1 MKNSTK
7 HSIVIGSALFAM
19 FFGAGNLI
27 FPPALGRA
35 AGDAMI
41 YSIIGFLITGVGIP
55 ICAIIACAK
64 INGDFKKMADRVGP
78 IFSVIVSIALVLIIG
93 PLFAIPRTAA
103 TTFELG
109 IQPLFPSIGQNISII
124 VFFVIVLAFA
134 LKPSSIIDNIGK
146 ALTPA
151 LLLMLAIIIV
161 KGIIEPIGPIVTT
174 SYQGGFS
181 KALIEGY
188 QTMDA
193 MTGVI
198 FSSIILSSIRAKGY
212 KSPKDIM
219 KITLKSA
226 LVSLIGLS
234 FVYTGLMYLGTQTT
248 TLFSKS
254 ISRTSLVTS
263 IVRLDLGSI
272 GSVILSLCVTLAC
285 LTTAIGI
292 LSAGSKFFAKLFKG
306 KLSYESI
313 AIGIALVSG
322 VMATKDVD
330 SLVKLANP
338 VLKII
343 YPIVIVLIVTTL
355 LGDIVKNNKVV
366 TTTTYTVLIVSVL
379 NTINGLTS
387 NSIGFFKYVPLS
399 SVGFGWIIPAII
411 AFVISN
417 RLVKSNEENKSVIQ
431 NLNKEL

>member
-1 MKNSTK
+1 
-7 HSIVIGSALFAM
+7 M

-27 FPPALGRA
+27 FPPALGKA
-35 AGDAMI
+35 AGDSVLF
-41 YSIIGFLITGVGIP
+41 SIIGFLITGVGIP

-109 IQPLFPSIGQNISII
+109 IHPLFPSIGQNISII
-124 VFFVIVLAFA
+124 VFFAIVLAFA
-134 LKPSSIIDNIGK
+134 LKPSTIIDKIGK
-146 ALTPA
+146 VLTPA

-161 KGIIEPIGPIVTT
+161 KGIIYPIGPIVNT

-198 FSSIILSSIRAKGY
+198 FSSIIISSIRAKGY
-212 KSPKDIM
+212 KSQKDIM
-219 KITLKSA
+219 TITMKSA

-254 ISRTSLVTS
+254 ISRTSLVTE
-263 IVRLDLGSI
+263 IVKLDLGSM

-292 LSAGSKFFAKLFKG
+292 LSAGSKFFAKLFNG
-306 KLSYESI
+306 KLSYKSI

-338 VLKII
+338 ILKII

-366 TTTTYTVLIVSVL
+366 TITTYTVLIVSVL
-379 NTINGLTS
+379 NTIIGLTA
-387 NSIGFFKYVPLS
+387 NSSEFFKYVPLA
-399 SVGFGWIIPAII
+399 SVGFAWVIPAVI

-417 RLVKSNEENKSVIQ
+417 RLVNSNQQNKVNAISV
-431 NLNKEL
+431 NESE

>member
-7 HSIVIGSALFAM
+7 HSIVIGFALFAM

-27 FPPALGRA
+27 FPPTLGKA
-35 AGDAMI
+35 AGDKVLS
-41 YSIIGFLITGVGIP
+41 SIMGFLITGVGLP
-55 ICAIIACAK
+55 LCAVIACAK
-64 INGDFKKMADRVGP
+64 INGTFEKMADRVGRV
-78 IFSVIVSIALVLIIG
+78 FSVIVSIALILVIG

-124 VFFVIVLAFA
+124 VYFAIVLAFA

-146 ALTPA
+146 ILTPA
-151 LLLMLAIIIV
+151 LLLMLAVIIV
-161 KGIIEPIGPIVTT
+161 KGIIDPIGPIVAT

-188 QTMDA
+188 QTTDA

-198 FSSIILSSIRAKGY
+198 FSSIILAAIRAKGY
-212 KSPKDIM
+212 KSSKDIM
-219 KITLKSA
+219 RITMKSA
-226 LVSLIGLS
+226 VVSLIGLS

-248 TLFSKS
+248 TLFPGK
-254 ISRTSLVTS
+254 ISRTSLVTE

-272 GSVILSLCVTLAC
+272 GSCILSLCVAIAC

-292 LSAGSKFFAKLFKG
+292 LSAGSHFFVKLSKG
-306 KLSYESI
+306 KLSYKGI
-313 AIGIALVSG
+313 AISMALVSG

-330 SLVKLANP
+330 SLIKLAGP
-338 VLKII
+338 VLQII

-366 TTTTYTVLIVSVL
+366 AITTYTVLIVSAL
-379 NTINGLTS
+379 NTINDLTS

-399 SVGFGWIIPAII
+399 SVGFGWVIPATL

-417 RLVKSNEENKSVIQ
+417 RLIKSNKITKNRELEN
-431 NLNKEL
+431 

>member
-1 MKNSTK
+1 M
-7 HSIVIGSALFAM
+7 VIGFALFAM

-27 FPPALGRA
+27 FPPTLGKA
-35 AGDAMI
+35 AGNSVLL
-41 YSIIGFLITGVGIP
+41 SIIGFLITGVCLP
-55 ICAIIACAK
+55 LCAIIACAK
-64 INGDFKKMADRVGP
+64 INGTFEKMADRVGP
-78 IFSVIVSIALVLIIG
+78 IFSVIVSIALILVIG

-109 IQPLFPSIGQNISII
+109 IHPLFPLIGQSISII
-124 VFFVIVLAFA
+124 AFFAIVLAFA

-146 ALTPA
+146 ILTPA
-151 LLLMLAIIIV
+151 LLLMLTVIIV
-161 KGIIEPIGPIVTT
+161 KGIIDPIGPTVST

-198 FSSIILSSIRAKGY
+198 FSSIILASIRARGY
-212 KSPKDIM
+212 ESSKDIM
-219 KITLKSA
+219 RITMKSA
-226 LVSLIGLS
+226 VVSLIGLS

-254 ISRTSLVTS
+254 ISRTSLVTE

-272 GSVILSLCVTLAC
+272 GSVILSLCVTIAC

-292 LSAGSKFFAKLFKG
+292 LSAGSKFFAKLSKG
-306 KLSYESI
+306 KLSYKSI
-313 AIGIALVSG
+313 AISMALVSG

-330 SLVKLANP
+330 SLIKLAGP
-338 VLKII
+338 VLQII

-366 TTTTYTVLIVSVL
+366 AITTYTVLIVSVL
-379 NTINGLTS
+379 NTINNLTA

-399 SVGFGWIIPAII
+399 NLGFAWIIPAIL

-417 RLVKSNEENKSVIQ
+417 NLVKLNEITKNRGLVD
-431 NLNKEL
+431 